1 MFEVPSMY
9 GPEKALPCAVGEDL
23 VIAGHLCADVA
34 QAFRMA
40 ETLFSEARVSSERLR
55 LAGRSSV
62 GSFDYWYRRITE
74 AARFR
79 EGIALLYLDTAFGYC
94 VAARRVLS
102 ALRRGDEVSAD
113 LVSTAMEEGASLP
126 VAHELTAEFAFPR
139 NGTSAHDRRLE
150 ETHGAVRVDIMWAL
164 QTVESENSDTLHK
177 LLADAGTDA
186 GEAVVQ
192 CLAAVN
198 SHAEALHFTICNDV
212 TSGRAAALSSGR

>member
-1 MFEVPSMY
+1 M
-9 GPEKALPCAVGEDL
+9 
-23 VIAGHLCADVA
+23 IAGHLCADVA

-40 ETLFSEARVSSERLR
+40 DTLFSEARVSSERVR
-55 LAGRSSV
+55 FVGRSSV
-62 GSFDYWYRRITE
+62 GTFDYWYRRITE

-102 ALRRGDEVSAD
+102 ALRRGGGVADD
-113 LVSTAMEEGASLP
+113 LVRTAMEEGASVP
-126 VAHELTAEFAFPR
+126 VAHELASEFAFTCI
-139 NGTSAHDRRLE
+139 GTDARDRRLE

-164 QTVESENSDTLHK
+164 QTAESENADTLHK
-177 LLADAGTDA
+177 LLADPCTDA

-198 SHAEALHFTICNDV
+198 SHAEALHFAICNDV
-212 TSGRAAALSSGR
+212 TSGRTTALSSGN